1 MSQKNIT
8 NTEMTWKTINT
19 LTASTNDVILPNC
32 REKQRLHFSGY
43 KADSQS
49 MGEDLPNDLCHKLSQ
64 QIIEYTNG
72 KEYMFGIFFSSEEK
86 DTLFHRKR
94 SIPECRAFLK
104 LHGIPFESSF
114 YQIDS
119 ETIRHYIVFSIKNI
133 NELCINICNIWG
145 TQEWGGKGRKWNKTL
160 FAILL
165 SPFNDIKHKLAAI
178 SSSFLEQ
185 NSYASSK
192 ANLFPDRH
200 FINNFIY
207 KILDKELQII
217 LLLRNIEFSYFYY
230 IILNFEDLKSAEKR
244 AVIDSCLNMG
254 IRS

>member
-1 MSQKNIT
+1 MMELSCTSKNTHSDIIIREWIFPILIIMMSQKNIT

-104 LHGIPFESSF
+104 LHGIPFE
-114 YQIDS
+114 
-119 ETIRHYIVFSIKNI
+119 RHHARRIEKEDYDAFD
-133 NELCINICNIWG
+133 E
-145 TQEWGGKGRKWNKTL
+145 
-160 FAILL
+160 
-165 SPFNDIKHKLAAI
+165 
-178 SSSFLEQ
+178 
-185 NSYASSK
+185 
-192 ANLFPDRH
+192 
-200 FINNFIY
+200 IY
-207 KILDKELQII
+207 
-217 LLLRNIEFSYFYY
+217 
-230 IILNFEDLKSAEKR
+230 
-244 AVIDSCLNMG
+244 VIDMRYFKLNAVRFMQEQG
-254 IRS
+254 ITQLYPGHYHGDNPETVQRLQDEIRMAREVLSGKRKGQVNEGNPQLNRFVHDNGVYIRYRDPEGLK